1 MIRRRRKH
9 SPEFKAMVALEA
21 IKGKYSTA
29 ELAEK
34 YQINP
39 SLIHAWKKT
48 VVQSAPA
55 IMDGDVPAGS
65 TRREAKE
72 KERELDRLA
81 SENEWLQR
89 ALMRMSVPDRRAA
102 VEPDNPNLPLIRQ
115 VKILNINRSGVY
127 YRRKTDSD
135 RREMERVAL

>member
-1 MIRRRRKH
+1 MIQRRRKH
-9 SPEFKAMVALEA
+9 SSEFKAMVALEA
-21 IKGKYSTA
+21 IKGKFSAA

-34 YQINP
+34 YQVNP

-48 VVQSAPA
+48 VVQAAPA

-89 ALMRMSVPDRRAA
+89 ALQRMSVPERRAA

-127 YRRKTDSD
+127 YRRKTDCE
-135 RREMERVAL
+135 RRDLERIAT